1 MAFLQQTLSLEKDV
15 APCNPAVRRK
25 YAQQRRRESALA
37 APRLAEHPED
47 FSLRNADIHTLQRE
61 NLAARLSAIV
71 DVKILHVQEQ
81 IHALRGLGVI
91 PARLNMFGQDGCA
104 DKKSVDAC
112 GR

>member
-1 MAFLQQTLSLEKDV
+1 MAFLQQTLSFEKDV
-15 APCNPAVRRK
+15 ALCNPAVRRK
-25 YAQQRRRESALA
+25 YAQQSRRESALA

-47 FSLRNADIHTLQRE
+47 FSLRNADTHTLQRE

-91 PARLNMFGQDGCA
+91 LAYLNMLKQKGRASKAG
-104 DKKSVDAC
+104 VDA
-112 GR
+112 GA